1 MAKKTKSVKVKNED
15 SRDITIEILPG
26 IFVTRCGGTKENTEK
41 LASAIQRKI
50 ISGK

>member
-1 MAKKTKSVKVKNED
+1 MAKKPKAVKVKNED
-15 SRDITIEILPG
+15 SQDITIEILPG

-41 LASAIQRKI
+41 LASAIRRKI